1 MTIAK
6 NILSFD
12 KKLSHQIL
20 NVPNGFEIINPFIS
34 KNKDNIK
41 KITEIFYQKYYNDNN
56 YRYII
61 LGSSPARRGTSI
73 TGVPFEDAT
82 RLVLETGMK
91 IENFSINK
99 QSSNFLSNVIVQ
111 YVGFE
116 KFYNKFYMNFVFP
129 FGIIKKNLNG
139 NWVNCNYYEDK
150 ELTKSLYNFI
160 IESLHEQIKIGINT
174 SKCYC
179 IGSGENYNFLSE
191 LNEKYKFFDVII
203 PLEHPRFIMQYN
215 SKNKKLFIEK
225 YLKAFYM

>member
-111 YVGFE
+111 YGGFE
-116 KFYNKFYMNFVFP
+116 KFYNKFYMNFVCP

>member
-139 NWVNCNYYEDK
+139 NCVNCNYYEDK

>member
-6 NILSFD
+6 NILSFNE
-12 KKLSHQIL
+12 KLSHQAPS
-20 NVPNGFEIINPFIS
+20 VPYGFEIINPFIGE
-34 KNKDNIK
+34 NKDNIA
-41 KITEIFYQKYYNDNN
+41 KITEIFYQKYYNDNDH
-56 YRYII
+56 RYII

-82 RLVLETGMK
+82 RLISETGIK

-99 QSSNFLSNVIVQ
+99 QSSNFLYDVIMR
-111 YVGFE
+111 YGGFE
-116 KFYNKFYMNFVFP
+116 RFYNKFYMNFVCP

-150 ELTKSLYNFI
+150 ELKKSLYNFI

-179 IGSGENYNFLSE
+179 IGSGENYNFL
-191 LNEKYKFFDVII
+191 LQINEKYRFFDTII

-215 SKNKKLFIEK
+215 SKNKESFIEK
-225 YLKAFYM
+225 YLKAFRM